1 MDGNSGF
8 IRTDTE
14 GGEVTLGCSNTVYG
28 TMKFFCK
35 DECKKE
41 EDVLIETDGN
51 RAQSGRYSLEYKEGS
66 TFGLSVTITQV
77 TKSDTGHY
85 RCGYGRALSPD
96 SHSGLQIIVIGGEF
110 LLTNMK
116 MFPPNISL

>member
-1 MDGNSGF
+1 
-8 IRTDTE
+8 
-14 GGEVTLGCSNTVYG
+14 
-28 TMKFFCK
+28 MKFFCK

-96 SHSGLQIIVIGGEF
+96 SHSRLQIIVIGGEF